1 MLRAMRS
8 EVEEIQSGC
17 CGMAGSFG
25 YEVEHFALSMQIG
38 ELKLF
43 PRIREEA
50 ARSPEVQIVAPGM
63 SCRSQIRDGTGAAAS
78 HPVMM
83 LAEALADQVP
93 G

>member
-1 MLRAMRS
+1 
-8 EVEEIQSGC
+8 
-17 CGMAGSFG
+17 MAGSFG
-25 YEVEHFALSMQIG
+25 YEVEHYALSMQIG

-43 PRIREEA
+43 PRIRGEA
-50 ARSPEVQIVAPGM
+50 VRASEVEVVAPGM
-63 SCRSQIRDGTGAAAS
+63 SCRSQIRDGTGATAS